1 MSMAALDGSL
11 SGTAAAAQPTESGR
25 SLLHPVRSFTILGVF
40 VSLSLLAVV
49 VRIYVRFRFTKSW
62 GWDDYT
68 CIMATIGS
76 LSYAIL
82 YSVGNKVFTKDAL
95 NDVPDISIL
104 AFNDEL
110 KAQLLSVNGTSYQ
123 IAIFLT
129 KLSILL
135 LYLRLFSVNKLFA
148 FFVITSIVIVTI
160 FYIPLIGV
168 GIGFLVTCN
177 DVMNLDSPLCIQSW
191 SMLLLNASL
200 NVITDLWLLL
210 LPFPLVMKLR
220 LQPRKKA
227 CAASLARLI
236 VIVVDRDGEELSWI
250 TVAEFSI
257 AEINIGIIV
266 ACVSS
271 FPVFFDQVRDWLRL
285 TGSSKPTQVQ
295 SPESD
300 VGQTV

>member
-1 MSMAALDGSL
+1 MGL
-11 SGTAAAAQPTESGR
+11 
-25 SLLHPVRSFTILGVF
+25 
-40 VSLSLLAVV
+40 
-49 VRIYVRFRFTKSW
+49 
-62 GWDDYT
+62 
-68 CIMATIGS
+68 
-76 LSYAIL
+76 
-82 YSVGNKVFTKDAL
+82 
-95 NDVPDISIL
+95 L

-110 KAQLLSVNGTSYQ
+110 KAQVRIACIRANALAYIIQLLSVNGTSYQ
-123 IAIFLT
+123 VAIFLT

-220 LQPRKKA
+220 LQPRKKLGLVTVF
-227 CAASLARLI
+227 AA
-236 VIVVDRDGEELSWI
+236 G
-250 TVAEFSI
+250 
-257 AEINIGIIV
+257 
-266 ACVSS
+266 
-271 FPVFFDQVRDWLRL
+271 
-285 TGSSKPTQVQ
+285 
-295 SPESD
+295 
-300 VGQTV
+300 VGQVTIDSRKQVDVFLLIRFPAGPVLLV